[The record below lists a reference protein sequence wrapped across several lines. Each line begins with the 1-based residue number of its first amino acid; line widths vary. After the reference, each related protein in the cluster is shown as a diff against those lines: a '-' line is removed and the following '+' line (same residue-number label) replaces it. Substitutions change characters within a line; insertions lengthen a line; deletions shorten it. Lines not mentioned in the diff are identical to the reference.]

1 MAKKQRKIEAQEA
14 ELKERQTFI
23 IRASVTRKMKIISGI
38 EDKFLSDIV
47 DEALSK
53 YVSDYE
59 KKNGEIKLK

>member
-1 MAKKQRKIEAQEA
+1 MANQNKKKTEIDQDD
-14 ELKERQTFI
+14 KERQTFI
-23 IRASVTRKMKIISGI
+23 VRTVVTRKMKIISGI

-53 YVSDYE
+53 YIADYE